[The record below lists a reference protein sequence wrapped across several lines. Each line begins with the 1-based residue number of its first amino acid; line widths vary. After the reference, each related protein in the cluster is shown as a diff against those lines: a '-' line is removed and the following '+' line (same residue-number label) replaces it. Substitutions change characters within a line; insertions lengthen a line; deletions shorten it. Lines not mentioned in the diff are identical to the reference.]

1 MEKMRRFGVIR
12 AAVGLIC
19 AALVVSAG
27 LFLIIPDS
35 TRDVEQD
42 GVVFHD
48 LSRLFSG
55 ILLYADQH
63 EGRVPALRIGNDV
76 PESAFRTLA
85 DSGLSAD
92 VLCEINSR
100 RWEYV
105 VPEVMVGKQLEG
117 MEADDVLIIAK
128 ANDGEF
134 HLETTGR
141 AFRVRPAVR

>member
-1 MEKMRRFGVIR
+1 MERKRRFRVSR

-19 AALVVSAG
+19 AVLVVSAA
-27 LFLIIPDS
+27 LFVIIPDS
-35 TRDVEQD
+35 TRDIDQD
-42 GVVFHD
+42 GVVFQD

-63 EGRVPALRIGNDV
+63 GGRVPALRIGNDA
-76 PESAFRTLA
+76 PESAFLTLA

-92 VLCEINSR
+92 VLSEINSR

-105 VPEVMVGKQLEG
+105 VPEAMVGKQLEE

-128 ANDGEF
+128 ANDGVF
-134 HLETTGR
+134 HLDTTGR